1 MNKLLY
7 NRYYRLILRILLLI
21 LCIILTGCSTS
32 SNTPTVSDRRVQQT
46 SVNITNKCST
56 TDENGN
62 NTGTISDE
70 LLGTGHEIDIP
81 EAVGSKQVPGSVTV
95 VQPKEGAEWLFS
107 GTNPEGAAEPC
118 KTVFDKWRAN
128 GGKWNDGLAAIA
140 NVPIVAIPERLA
152 KDAVGDD
159 IFNNK
164 WKGVGVGCFIDI
176 YYSDGHF
183 VRILVGDTKN
193 PSDSTAYMYDGK
205 HWGHQ
210 CGNGVSMIE
219 PWQSKDD
226 YFDNKVPG
234 NSGYHDDLS
243 GTMTKWYV
251 YENKVQDMD
260 TANLTMSSNTS
271 GKKSNNSNS
280 SSTTNTSY
288 GSRKKVNALKESD
301 LTQFKPENGNYSS
314 KFLHGKF
321 GKNDVKWIVL
331 HDTELEA
338 SPEDTAKSWMSTNDG
353 YVAAHFVVGRDG
365 TIVQC
370 VPLDTIAHHAGSGD
384 EGNDDK
390 FDVKGG
396 NDDKVGAVMADGY
409 PCYGMNGHSIGIELC
424 HKSDTQKDYPDA
436 QLDALDR
443 LIAYIDETYS
453 DTQITCHREWR
464 SSNSDTSDEF
474 NSQYLDNYKTTRTHD
489 GNTSATDSG
498 DDIDECDSDGNKT
511 NASIGEGAEGA
522 VEWAIRVAN
531 SKNVGYTQDEASQE
545 SETGRESIKK
555 YDGSTKTVEQKR
567 SSDCTAFVWY
577 AWMIGGKNTKC
588 EEVSP
593 HWGPATGYFDSYYP
607 KAGFEKHQLT
617 DTSQLQ
623 AGDVLWRDGHAALYI
638 GDGKIAQESWN
649 ENHDISGGQVGDQL
663 QTSEDGEEDNIGE
676 CNITELSQVSLPFTY
691 YWRYTG
697 SSSSSS

>member
-280 SSTTNTSY
+280 SSTTNTS
-288 GSRKKVNALKESD
+288 
-301 LTQFKPENGNYSS
+301 
-314 KFLHGKF
+314 
-321 GKNDVKWIVL
+321 
-331 HDTELEA
+331 
-338 SPEDTAKSWMSTNDG
+338 
-353 YVAAHFVVGRDG
+353 
-365 TIVQC
+365 
-370 VPLDTIAHHAGSGD
+370 
-384 EGNDDK
+384 
-390 FDVKGG
+390 
-396 NDDKVGAVMADGY
+396 
-409 PCYGMNGHSIGIELC
+409 
-424 HKSDTQKDYPDA
+424 
-436 QLDALDR
+436 
-443 LIAYIDETYS
+443 
-453 DTQITCHREWR
+453 
-464 SSNSDTSDEF
+464 
-474 NSQYLDNYKTTRTHD
+474 
-489 GNTSATDSG
+489 ATDSG